1 MSARSHLYVPA
12 NDLERLTKALG
23 RGADALIVDLEDGVS
38 PTEKSIARENLVS
51 FLNDLN
57 SPVEIWVRVNPE
69 KGALELDLAAAVHAN
84 CRGIVLAKATY
95 LAEIQNLDSLI
106 TELEK
111 SRSITKPLEV
121 SALIESAAGVFN
133 AQSIATGP
141 RVTRLQLG
149 EADLRADLG
158 TSGVAGETTTQFARS
173 MAVFASAA
181 AGINPPVAAVSTNF
195 KDLDAYRK
203 SSQDFKEW
211 GYFGRACIHPAQI
224 DIANEI
230 FTPNA
235 DEIAAAQDILD
246 RLAAAGGGVALDD
259 KGRMIDEAI
268 AKIARRTLATGKQ
281 ITMAAI
287 KSQDLRDMSGAVD
300 VPIPDSTA
308 SVKMHRLHTWEN
320 GTSVMIVNFPAGW
333 SRPIEG
339 SYECAE
345 EFFVFEGEL
354 HMSGDVIV
362 AGDHTWVPP
371 QSLRIGAFTPNGA
384 IAIAWFYGA
393 PKWNRRESNEGS
405 ITQIKTQLDAN
416 AFGEIRPEGANGL
429 SGKTIKLPASAYVAP
444 SQCEFIDIAN
454 RTWSLYESGSEIKL
468 TDLSLIRL

>member
-38 PTEKSIARENLVS
+38 PTDKDLARQNLAT

-57 SPVEIWVRVNPE
+57 SEVEIWVRVNPE
-69 KGALELDLAAAVHAN
+69 KGALESDLAAAVHKN
-84 CRGIVLAKATY
+84 CRGIVLAKATT
-95 LAEIQNLDSLI
+95 LAEIQNLDSLLTGI
-106 TELEK
+106 EN
-111 SRSITKPLEV
+111 SRGITKKLEV

-158 TSGVAGETTTQFARS
+158 TSGAAGETTTQFARS

-224 DIANEI
+224 EIANEV
-230 FTPNA
+230 FTPSP
-235 DEIAAAQDILD
+235 DELAAAQDIID
-246 RLAAAGGGVALDD
+246 RLVAAGGGVALDV

-268 AKIARRTLATGKQ
+268 AKIARRTLATGK
-281 ITMAAI
+281 
-287 KSQDLRDMSGAVD
+287 
-300 VPIPDSTA
+300 
-308 SVKMHRLHTWEN
+308 
-320 GTSVMIVNFPAGW
+320 
-333 SRPIEG
+333 
-339 SYECAE
+339 
-345 EFFVFEGEL
+345 
-354 HMSGDVIV
+354 
-362 AGDHTWVPP
+362 
-371 QSLRIGAFTPNGA
+371 
-384 IAIAWFYGA
+384 
-393 PKWNRRESNEGS
+393 
-405 ITQIKTQLDAN
+405 
-416 AFGEIRPEGANGL
+416 
-429 SGKTIKLPASAYVAP
+429 
-444 SQCEFIDIAN
+444 
-454 RTWSLYESGSEIKL
+454 
-468 TDLSLIRL
+468 

>member
-38 PTEKSIARENLVS
+38 PTDKDLARQNLAT

-57 SPVEIWVRVNPE
+57 SEVEIWVRVNPE
-69 KGALELDLAAAVHAN
+69 KGALESDLAAAVHKN
-84 CRGIVLAKATY
+84 CRGIVLAKATT
-95 LAEIQNLDSLI
+95 LAEIQNLDSLLTGI
-106 TELEK
+106 EN
-111 SRSITKPLEV
+111 SRGITKKLEV

-158 TSGVAGETTTQFARS
+158 TSGTAGESTTQFARS

-224 DIANEI
+224 EIANEV
-230 FTPNA
+230 FTPSP
-235 DEIAAAQDILD
+235 DELAAAQDIID
-246 RLAAAGGGVALDD
+246 RLVADGGGVALDV

-268 AKIARRTLATGKQ
+268 AKIARRTLATGK
-281 ITMAAI
+281 
-287 KSQDLRDMSGAVD
+287 
-300 VPIPDSTA
+300 
-308 SVKMHRLHTWEN
+308 
-320 GTSVMIVNFPAGW
+320 
-333 SRPIEG
+333 
-339 SYECAE
+339 
-345 EFFVFEGEL
+345 
-354 HMSGDVIV
+354 
-362 AGDHTWVPP
+362 
-371 QSLRIGAFTPNGA
+371 
-384 IAIAWFYGA
+384 
-393 PKWNRRESNEGS
+393 
-405 ITQIKTQLDAN
+405 
-416 AFGEIRPEGANGL
+416 
-429 SGKTIKLPASAYVAP
+429 
-444 SQCEFIDIAN
+444 
-454 RTWSLYESGSEIKL
+454 
-468 TDLSLIRL
+468 